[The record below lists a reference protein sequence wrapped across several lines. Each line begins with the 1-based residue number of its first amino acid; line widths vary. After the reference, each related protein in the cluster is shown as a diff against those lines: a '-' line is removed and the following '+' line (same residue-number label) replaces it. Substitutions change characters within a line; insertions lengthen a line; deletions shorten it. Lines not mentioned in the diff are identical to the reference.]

1 MQLFQ
6 YKASL
11 DDYLRFHKMVTLRMP
26 NMSNEFSYGY
36 LRNFLMSD
44 GSDTLLGRK
53 VVYDVERSRLISCL
67 DLSRILYDVCHVF
80 SDEPIDC
87 MYMNTFYYYIG
98 SSSHWESVLG
108 ILKSVAGVFI
118 EGSNGNEIFVK
129 AVARLPEIQRRRFL
143 LYYEY
148 DFNFYQIGE
157 MEHCTAS
164 AVQKSVSVAR
174 EKVKAEM
181 RKYLQP

>member
-6 YKASL
+6 YKVSL
-11 DDYLRFHKMVTLRMP
+11 DDYLRFHKMVTLRTP

-53 VVYDVERSRLISCL
+53 VVYDVERSRLISCI

-98 SSSHWESVLG
+98 SNSHWESVLG

-129 AVARLPEIQRRRFL
+129 DGDGTSKLVGYRLPGNERVLMLSRSISAILDIRLGNRSM
-143 LYYEY
+143 
-148 DFNFYQIGE
+148 FYMLG
-157 MEHCTAS
+157 
-164 AVQKSVSVAR
+164 V
-174 EKVKAEM
+174 
-181 RKYLQP
+181 

>member
-1 MQLFQ
+1 
-6 YKASL
+6 
-11 DDYLRFHKMVTLRMP
+11 
-26 NMSNEFSYGY
+26 
-36 LRNFLMSD
+36 MSD

-53 VVYDVERSRLISCL
+53 VVYDVERSRLISCI

-98 SSSHWESVLG
+98 SNSHWESVLG

-129 AVARLPEIQRRRFL
+129 DGDGTSKLVGYRLPGNERVLMLSRSISAILDIRLGNRSM
-143 LYYEY
+143 
-148 DFNFYQIGE
+148 FYMLGI
-157 MEHCTAS
+157 
-164 AVQKSVSVAR
+164 
-174 EKVKAEM
+174 
-181 RKYLQP
+181 